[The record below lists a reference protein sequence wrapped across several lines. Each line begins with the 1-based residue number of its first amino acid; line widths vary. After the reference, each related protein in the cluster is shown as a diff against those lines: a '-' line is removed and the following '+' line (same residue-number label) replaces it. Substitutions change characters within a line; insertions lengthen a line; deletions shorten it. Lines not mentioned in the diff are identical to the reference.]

1 MRRQLL
7 AALVAGLLAASH
19 ACSSGDRPDPFGGAG
34 GGSGGGGNAGGLD
47 VGIPDGPPSP
57 DADGLCG
64 NTIIPVVVERPN
76 VFFVVDRSGS
86 MSEKLP
92 KSTYDKYVS
101 ARIAISKVLRSVG
114 HRLRY
119 GAAVFPMPGGTVE
132 GCNPGKEIFPTQDGD
147 PPSFAQQGLNGPV
160 LKKLLTTLAA
170 YQPEGGTPTSGSI
183 EAIVPTLTALPGKTF
198 VVLATDGAPNCNA
211 SASCPA
217 SECMANIEG
226 AMLDPNTKC
235 AEPINCCDPKLV
247 VDGPLYCVDRQATVD
262 AVQKLFDAG
271 IKTYV
276 IGMPGAEVYA
286 NVLNEVATAGGTAKP
301 VLPYYYPVQDE
312 PQLTASLQE
321 IGIKVAISCTV
332 DLGQAPPDKNLVNVY
347 FDTKLVQSSPT
358 DGWGWTSD
366 KTLELNG
373 AACDQLKSGN
383 VYQVQVVAGCPTS
396 VK

>member
-1 MRRQLL
+1 VRRQLL
-7 AALVAGLLAASH
+7 AALVTGLLAASH

-64 NTIIPVVVERPN
+64 NTVIPVVVERPN

-86 MSEKLP
+86 MSETLP
-92 KSTYDKYVS
+92 KSTYNKYVS

-132 GCNPGKEIFPTQDGD
+132 GCSPGKEIFQTQDGD

-160 LKKLLTTLAA
+160 LKKLLTALAA

-183 EAIVPTLTALPGKTF
+183 AAIVPTLTALPGKTF
-198 VVLATDGAPNCNA
+198 VVLATDGAPNCNP
-211 SASCPA
+211 SAACPA
-217 SECMANIEG
+217 SDCMANIEG
-226 AMLDPNTKC
+226 ATLGGVPC
-235 AEPINCCDPKLV
+235 AEPINCCDPTLV
-247 VDGPLYCVDRQATVD
+247 QDGPLYCVDRQATVD
-262 AVQKLFDAG
+262 VVQKLFDAG

-276 IGMPGAEVYA
+276 IGMPGAEVYES
-286 NVLNEVATAGGTAKP
+286 VLNEVATAGGTAKP

-347 FDTKLVQSSPT
+347 FDTKLVQSSAT
-358 DGWGWTSD
+358 SGWSWTSD

-383 VYQVQVVAGCPTS
+383 VFQVQVVAGCPTS